1 MQLFYEKNTLFVCR
15 VRAVVAVLVV
25 VTAAV
30 VVVAVVT
37 AATAAVYNPTSKV
50 EKVPNDWVRVRFAAR
65 I

>member
-1 MQLFYEKNTLFVCR
+1 MKKILYSFV
-15 VRAVVAVLVV
+15 VFVVVAVVAVLVVV

-37 AATAAVYNPTSKV
+37 AAVYNPNSKV
-50 EKVPNDWVRVRFAAR
+50 EKVPNDWVRVPFAAR